1 MNIYIYMITHSKVGF
16 RFLNIFFRITIHP
29 HAHKSYH
36 LSWSGDEVVPSVASI
51 PILFPSGWWLTY
63 PYEKSWSSSVGIYW
77 HSQYDGKV
85 IQNSMVPNHQPVYIY
100 IIPYII
106 PMVTLNN
113 GWGTQFLSIPRE
125 RFPGPRPGLPQLGKL
140 FFPPAACLNGIQA
153 MGRSPWPHGNMGMS
167 QNQTVP

>member
-1 MNIYIYMITHSKVGF
+1 MITHSKVGF

-63 PYEKSWSSSVGIYW
+63 PYEKSWSSSVGIFW

-85 IQNSMVPNHQPVYIY
+85 IQNSMVPNHQPGSLSYVWTHVFHYGARS
-100 IIPYII
+100 
-106 PMVTLNN
+106 N
-113 GWGTQFLSIPRE
+113 GPTANSLRPCHVRHGHGTGWSSRCRSRRCNALGSSAPA
-125 RFPGPRPGLPQLGKL
+125 PRP
-140 FFPPAACLNGIQA
+140 
-153 MGRSPWPHGNMGMS
+153 RSTWPGGVSSHKWNICRTMYL
-167 QNQTVP
+167 

>member
-1 MNIYIYMITHSKVGF
+1 MKNHGVRQLGF
-16 RFLNIFFRITIHP
+16 SDIPNMMG
-29 HAHKSYH
+29 KSFK
-36 LSWSGDEVVPSVASI
+36 I
-51 PILFPSGWWLTY
+51 PWFQTTN
-63 PYEKSWSSSVGIYW
+63 
-77 HSQYDGKV
+77 Q
-85 IQNSMVPNHQPVYIY
+85 YIY

-153 MGRSPWPHGNMGMS
+153 MGRSP
-167 QNQTVP
+167 